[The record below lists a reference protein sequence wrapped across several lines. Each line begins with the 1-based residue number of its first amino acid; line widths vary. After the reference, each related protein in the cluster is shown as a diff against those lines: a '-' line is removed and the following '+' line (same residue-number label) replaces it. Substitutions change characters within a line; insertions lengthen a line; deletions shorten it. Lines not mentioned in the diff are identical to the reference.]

1 MAAYGSDGSSSSDG
15 EQQAYCRA
23 KRAAWTEAEE
33 ERLVMLAG
41 KLEPGQRLSWRF
53 LAEELGTGR
62 SPKQKSLDTRHTHR
76 IPRPVH
82 GQMFV
87 DCVSAYQ
94 HLGPQ
99 P

>member
-1 MAAYGSDGSSSSDG
+1 MTAYGSDGGSSSDG

-23 KRAAWTEAEE
+23 KRAVWTEAEE

-62 SPKQKSLDTRHTHR
+62 SAKQCREHYLNSLQPNMKKGKWTQVEEVGTSST
-76 IPRPVH
+76 IP
-82 GQMFV
+82 Q
-87 DCVSAYQ
+87 S
-94 HLGPQ
+94 
-99 P
+99 